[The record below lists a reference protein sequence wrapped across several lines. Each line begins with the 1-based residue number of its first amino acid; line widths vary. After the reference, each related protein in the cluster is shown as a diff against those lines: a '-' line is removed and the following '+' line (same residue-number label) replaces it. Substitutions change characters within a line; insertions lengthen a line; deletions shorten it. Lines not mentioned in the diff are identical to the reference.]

1 MQDIIKTMAN
11 FDSVTYVHSQR
22 RSKYS
27 LLSWWHAV
35 VNHVDQESVASGEYL
50 SAATETVLGTVNWEG
65 MKERSEKLLASS
77 EEEER
82 SSALDDKCMLC
93 KLVED
98 IQLGSNTDKDW
109 HPD

>member
-1 MQDIIKTMAN
+1 M
-11 FDSVTYVHSQR
+11 
-22 RSKYS
+22 
-27 LLSWWHAV
+27 
-35 VNHVDQESVASGEYL
+35 
-50 SAATETVLGTVNWEG
+50 LGTVNWEG

-98 IQLGSNTDKDW
+98 IQLGSNTDKD
-109 HPD
+109 

>member
-1 MQDIIKTMAN
+1 MAN
-11 FDSVTYVHSQR
+11 FNSVTYLHSQL

-27 LLSWWHAV
+27 FPSWHAV
-35 VNHVDQESVASGEYL
+35 VKLFDQESVASGEYL
-50 SAATETVLGTVNWEG
+50 SAAGTENWED

>member
-1 MQDIIKTMAN
+1 MAN
-11 FDSVTYVHSQR
+11 FNSVTYVHSQR

-27 LLSWWHAV
+27 FPSWHAV
-35 VNHVDQESVASGEYL
+35 VKHVDQESVASGDYL
-50 SAATETVLGTVNWEG
+50 SAVMETVLGTENWEG
-65 MKERSEKLLASS
+65 MNERSEKLLASS

-82 SSALDDKCMLC
+82 SSALDDKCMLF